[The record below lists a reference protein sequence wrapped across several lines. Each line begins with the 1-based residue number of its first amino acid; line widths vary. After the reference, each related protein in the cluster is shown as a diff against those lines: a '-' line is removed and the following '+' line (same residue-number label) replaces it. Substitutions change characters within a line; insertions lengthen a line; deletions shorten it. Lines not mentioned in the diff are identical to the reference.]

1 MFITSQPNISRRL
14 AMSISGTCVS
24 IGKENFSKL
33 FMHPSVE
40 RIKPSISVSLYCI
53 FICAAI
59 ANVGYRRGLGFVKAP
74 YSSALQ
80 VPYSQLYTPLHEVFS
95 IMITAITREIK
106 SVRMKVLFKCFII
119 YSNQLTTED
128 NKPKT
133 NSNNREVIL
142 ALISAELLMKSILF
156 ADGIM
161 SHIVS
166 SKNNVFKI
174 RIYGKKEIS
183 YCVYR
188 SGNFSHGKTLKEA
201 IESLR
206 YKASIRNTE
215 EFKDWKLSDIKTTE
229 ELISAYRSI
238 TGACEF
244 GVRNFCQSMSIGK
257 KYAVREI
264 VTLTSG
270 SYGHE
275 AFKNFGWSK

>member
-1 MFITSQPNISRRL
+1 MKTTKAIL
-14 AMSISGTCVS
+14 ATKWEVKVSGEKRSIQLFDGH
-24 IGKENFSKL
+24 GSKL
-33 FMHPSVE
+33 
-40 RIKPSISVSLYCI
+40 SIDDNTRWEGNFYCYNNQLTTLEG
-53 FICAAI
+53 APKE
-59 ANVGYRRGLGFVKAP
+59 VGGDFDCYN
-74 YSSALQ
+74 
-80 VPYSQLYTPLHEVFS
+80 
-95 IMITAITREIK
+95 
-106 SVRMKVLFKCFII
+106 
-119 YSNQLTTED
+119 NQLTTED

-229 ELISAYRSI
+229 EIISAYRSI
-238 TGACEF
+238 TGACES
-244 GVRNFCQSMSIGK
+244 GVRNFCQSMSLGK